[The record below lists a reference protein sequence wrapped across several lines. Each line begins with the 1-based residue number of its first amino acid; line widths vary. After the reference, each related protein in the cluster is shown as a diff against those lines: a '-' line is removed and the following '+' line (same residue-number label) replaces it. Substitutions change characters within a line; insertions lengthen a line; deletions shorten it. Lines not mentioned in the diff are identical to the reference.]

1 MIYFSILHR
10 RVFVIVSEKLMAQE
24 ETEEVMHTERCSTL
38 GLVRFC
44 LTLCGISEGTVDS
57 QIEIPVAK
65 RKTFLTETSL
75 TIRTW
80 NKFLAIFLVADNSI
94 SDWVFQVSYFEEILS
109 IFKVKLNY
117 LNHDINQIVYGS
129 IVFFKYKEVYKHRF

>member
-1 MIYFSILHR
+1 MYPQSMFRANIREISNVFHLKIIIFTAVIYFSILHR
-10 RVFVIVSEKLMAQE
+10 RVFVIASEKLMAQE

-75 TIRTW
+75 TVRTW
-80 NKFLAIFLVADNSI
+80 NKFLAIFLVATI
-94 SDWVFQVSYFEEILS
+94 AFLIGYF
-109 IFKVKLNY
+109 K
-117 LNHDINQIVYGS
+117 
-129 IVFFKYKEVYKHRF
+129 

>member
-1 MIYFSILHR
+1 MQESMYI
-10 RVFVIVSEKLMAQE
+10 SEKLMAQG
-24 ETEEVMHTERCSTL
+24 ETEEVMHTESCSTF

-75 TIRTW
+75 AVRTW
-80 NKFLAIFLVADNSI
+80 NKFLAIYLIATIAFLI
-94 SDWVFQVSYFEEILS
+94 GYF
-109 IFKVKLNY
+109 K
-117 LNHDINQIVYGS
+117 
-129 IVFFKYKEVYKHRF
+129 